1 MFSGESEEV
10 MRKSAELIDLLDE
23 VGSFRFSSDWMRG
36 YAKALI
42 ANCRFFL
49 IVLVVSLFLALGA
62 AMLLPAKYT
71 ATAVVGP
78 PGPSPTNVMVAA
90 SGGGL
95 LPGVGGSSGLAGVAS
110 KLLGG
115 TTGSGSSDP
124 YQEFLQILQSTR
136 LQETLIERDHI
147 LPLIFHKKWDAQ
159 HGVWLPPT
167 MLHIAKTWAMK
178 LFNRPVSD
186 APGIEELAQYFEKNV
201 IIASASATSRGMAGM
216 LGGLSPYT
224 SVSVTADDPKTAENL
239 LSMILREADDLIRA
253 DERQE
258 VSARL
263 AYLRSQIPTVTV
275 ADEKQILVSILSS
288 QEQLLMMIESDPRF
302 ASTMVD
308 PPFSSNIPTFPKGP
322 LVCAA
327 LAVAFAILV
336 WTGLTY
342 FACAGWSIARSLLKA
357 NLRIL
362 LNGE

>member
-1 MFSGESEEV
+1 
-10 MRKSAELIDLLDE
+10 
-23 VGSFRFSSDWMRG
+23 MRG

-42 ANCRFFL
+42 ANRRFFFV
-49 IVLVVSLFLALGA
+49 VLVISLFLTLGA
-62 AMLLPAKYT
+62 AVVLPAKYT
-71 ATAVVGP
+71 AVAVVGP

-95 LPGVGGSSGLAGVAS
+95 LPGVGGNGGLAGVAS

-115 TTGSGSSDP
+115 ATGAGSSDP

-136 LQETLIERDHI
+136 LQEALIERDHI

-167 MLHIAKTWAMK
+167 MLHVAKSRVMR

-186 APGIEELAQYFEKNV
+186 VPSIEELAQYFEKNV
-201 IIASASATSRGMAGM
+201 TIASASATSGGMAGM

-224 SVSVTADDPKTAENL
+224 SVSITADDPRMAEKL

-263 AYLRSQIPTVTV
+263 AYLRSQIPKVTV

-288 QEQLLMMIESDPRF
+288 QEQLQMMIESDPRF

-308 PPFSSNIPTFPKGP
+308 PPFSSDIPTFPKGP

-327 LAVAFAILV
+327 LAVAFASLV

-342 FACAGWSIARSLLKA
+342 FACAGWPTARALLKA
-357 NLRIL
+357 DRRIF
-362 LNGE
+362 LNGG